1 MNILTFKKE
10 LKSKETSD
18 RLIIEVL
25 NKVDEYLEE
34 NIKLLKI
41 LLTKNPEDIVNKI
54 LEVS

>member
-18 RLIIEVL
+18 ILIIEVL

-34 NIKLLKI
+34 NIKFLKI
-41 LLTKNPEDIVNKI
+41 LLTKNPEEIVNKI
-54 LEVS
+54 IEMS